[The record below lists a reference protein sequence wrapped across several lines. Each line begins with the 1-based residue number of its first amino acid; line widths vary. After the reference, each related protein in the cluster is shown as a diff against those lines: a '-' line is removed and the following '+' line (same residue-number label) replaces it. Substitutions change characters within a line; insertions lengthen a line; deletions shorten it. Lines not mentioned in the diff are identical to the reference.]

1 MKKKYFF
8 TLLFFCT
15 AIPFISAQSVMV
27 KGKVTDASSHE
38 TLVGVSI
45 GIDKTDG
52 VLSDVDGNFHFAL
65 AAGAHSATFNL
76 VGYIP
81 QTKTFLLTVGDTITL
96 NVSLKQST
104 NELDQVVVSAG
115 KFDQK
120 IGDVTVSMEVIK
132 PELVENKNTTSMDD
146 IINQVPGVN
155 VVDGQANIRGGSG
168 FSYGAGSRVLVLVDD
183 LPMITADAGDVKWNF
198 LPIENLS
205 QIEVIKGASSAL
217 FGSSALNGVINIRTA
232 YPTDTP
238 LTKVTMYSGVYMNP
252 QRSDLIWWGNVN
264 PTFSGFDFMHSE
276 KINNLD
282 LVVAGNVYNTDG
294 YRQLENEERYRCNVN
309 MRYRSKKV
317 TGLSYG
323 VNVNSMYDRAGLF
336 LLWANADSGGYK
348 PNGGSVS
355 EYKDTRTNVDPFIVY
370 ISPNGDKQSLHTR
383 FFNTTNTNN
392 TSQGSV
398 ANVYYAEY
406 QYQKHFSENTT
417 LTTGFAETYTTVK
430 SDSLYELHSGENAAL
445 FAQLDKKIK
454 KLTLSVGVRGEYYK
468 LDTAETKTTFL
479 KKQIPFKPVLRAGI
493 NYHIAKYTYLRASY
507 GQGYRFPS
515 VAEKFIST
523 VVDNLKIDPN
533 PALQPETGWS
543 SEIGIKQG
551 LKLGGWNGYLDV
563 AGFLTQYENMM
574 EFTFGYFIPPT
585 ITNPGLLDYVK
596 NAGFK
601 SMNVGNTQITGVD
614 VTLTGTGKIF
624 GINTTVL
631 MGYTYT
637 DPTYL
642 NFNTAKDSTASTS
655 QNILKYRFYHNA
667 KADIQFDYKKVS
679 TGFSMRYNSFM
690 INIDKRFEEP
700 LLYDK
705 LPTAPI
711 YILPGLKQYRE
722 THNNGDLVFDY
733 RIAYQLNKTA
743 KLAVIVNNVFNREY
757 MTRPGNIMPPRNITL
772 QLSLRF

>member
-1 MKKKYFF
+1 MRKIYLFILF
-8 TLLFFCT
+8 SFCIQLL
-15 AIPFISAQSVMV
+15 AAQNIVV
-27 KGKVTDASSHE
+27 KGKITDATTHE

-45 GIDKTDG
+45 GIDSTNG
-52 VLSDVDGNFHFAL
+52 AMSDVNGDYHFSLSPGNHT
-65 AAGAHSATFNL
+65 ATFYL
-76 VGYIP
+76 VGYLS
-81 QTKTFLLTVGDTITL
+81 QTKKFILKTGDTL
-96 NVSLKQST
+96 NLNISLKQSA

-146 IINQVPGVN
+146 IINQVPGVDM
-155 VVDGQANIRGGSG
+155 VDGQANIRGGSG
-168 FSYGAGSRVLVLVDD
+168 FSYGAGSRFLVLVDD
-183 LPMITADAGDVKWNF
+183 LPMLTADAGDVKWNF

-205 QIEVIKGASSAL
+205 QIEIIKGASSAL
-217 FGSSALNGVINIRTA
+217 FGSSALDGVINIRTA

-264 PTFSGFDFMHSE
+264 PTFSGFDFMHSQ

-309 MRYRSKKV
+309 LRYRSKKHV
-317 TGLSYG
+317 GLSYG

-348 PNGGSVS
+348 PSGGAVS

-370 ISPNGDKQSLHTR
+370 ISPNGDKQSLRTR
-383 FFNTTNTNN
+383 FFNSTNTNN
-392 TSQGSV
+392 TEQGSI
-398 ANVYYAEY
+398 ANVYYA
-406 QYQKHFSENTT
+406 QYQFQKHISENFTF
-417 LTTGFAETYTTVK
+417 TTGLAETYTTVK
-430 SDSLYELHSGENAAL
+430 SDSLYGMHKGENLAL
-445 FAQLDKKIK
+445 FAQFDKKIK
-454 KLTLSVGVRGEYYK
+454 NLTLSFGARAEYYK
-468 LDTAETKTTFL
+468 LDTSETKSIFL
-479 KKQIPFKPVLRAGI
+479 NKEIPFKPVLRAGA

-515 VAEKFIST
+515 VAEKYIRT
-523 VVDNLKIDPN
+523 NVDGLQIDPN
-533 PALQPETGWS
+533 PALQPETGWT

-551 LKLGGWNGYLDV
+551 LKIGNWNGYLDV
-563 AGFLTQYENMM
+563 AGFWTQYQNMM

-585 ITNPGLLDYVK
+585 ITNPSLLDYVE

-601 SMNVGNTQITGVD
+601 SMNVGNTQITGID
-614 VTLTGTGKIF
+614 VTVTGTGKIF

-631 MGYTYT
+631 LGYTYT
-637 DPTYL
+637 NPTYL
-642 NFNTAKDSTASTS
+642 NFSPEKDSTLSTT
-655 QNILKYRFYHNA
+655 QNILKYRFYHDA
-667 KADIQFDYKKVS
+667 KADIQFDYKKWS
-679 TGFSMRYNSFM
+679 TGLSMRYNSYM
-690 INIDKRFEEP
+690 INIDKRFVEP

-705 LPTAPI
+705 LPSAPI
-711 YILPGLKQYRE
+711 YILPGLQQYRE
-722 THNNGDLVFDY
+722 THDKGNLVFDC
-733 RIAYQLNKTA
+733 RISYQIAKTA
-743 KLAVIVNNVFNREY
+743 KLAIIVNNLFNAEY
-757 MTRPGNIMPPRNITL
+757 MARPGDIMPPRNITL